1 MIDSIYFEESIAQH
15 PRTKEFFK
23 RFPQAT
29 QIPCSNYKEV
39 FNPSGQNFRLQKKN
53 PALVLAEKKRKFR
66 PAHPRNL
73 WHWRKK
79 EFLLLPPPQLSL

>member
-1 MIDSIYFEESIAQH
+1 MIDSIYFEDSIAQH

-39 FNPSGQNFRLQKKN
+39 FNPSGQSFRIQKKN
-53 PALVLAEKKRKFR
+53 PALILAEKKGNFADS
-66 PAHPRNL
+66 PFFLEHPLCTYRMSGQ
-73 WHWRKK
+73 
-79 EFLLLPPPQLSL
+79 E